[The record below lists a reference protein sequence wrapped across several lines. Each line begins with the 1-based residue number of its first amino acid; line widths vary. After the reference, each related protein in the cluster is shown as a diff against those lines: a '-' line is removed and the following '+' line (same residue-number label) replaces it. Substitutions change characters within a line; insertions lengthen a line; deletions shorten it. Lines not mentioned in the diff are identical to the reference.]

1 MIFRVAILSPY
12 CGVIQVHIHT
22 RAQRDKRFLPLSS
35 SSLLLLITYQAWK
48 NWQDTPKFHN
58 HLPSS
63 SILGLPRSSSSLPCS
78 LRPSSHSSS
87 DPPISLCQL
96 IKLDLS
102 HSAKRKLNPQPRTPS
117 VASAPS
123 LFLTPLFPIH
133 VTKSVTVNYAYVV
146 CVALLL
152 CLLLIRNHNA

>member
-1 MIFRVAILSPY
+1 MILRVAFLSPF
-12 CGVIQVHIHT
+12 CGVIEVHMHT
-22 RAQRDKRFLPLSS
+22 REQRGRRFLPLSS
-35 SSLLLLITYQAWK
+35 SSLLLLITYQAWQ

-63 SILGLPRSSSSLPCS
+63 SILGLPRSPSSLPCS
-78 LRPSSHSSS
+78 LRPSSHSFSA
-87 DPPISLCQL
+87 PPISLCQL

-102 HSAKRKLNPQPRTPS
+102 HSAKRKLNPEPRTPS
-117 VASAPS
+117 VASAPF
-123 LFLTPLFPIH
+123 LFLTPLLPIH
-133 VTKSVTVNYAYVV
+133 VTKSVTVNYDYVV